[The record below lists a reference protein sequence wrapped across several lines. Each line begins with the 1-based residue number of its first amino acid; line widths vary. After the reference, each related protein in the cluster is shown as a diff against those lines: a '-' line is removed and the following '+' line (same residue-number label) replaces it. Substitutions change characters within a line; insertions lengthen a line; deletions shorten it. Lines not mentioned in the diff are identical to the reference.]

1 MGWLWEWRYVVR
13 THMLAKEKPGE
24 ERRGAGQAPAGQAID
39 AAVLWVS
46 GGGRSR
52 REVGCG

>member
-1 MGWLWEWRYVVR
+1 
-13 THMLAKEKPGE
+13 MLAKEKPGE